1 MKNSDHISSPKL
13 LERFIRYARIWTTSD
28 AHIDSSPTTER
39 QWDLLNLLKEELLSL
54 DVQVELDSQGFLIG
68 RIPGRG
74 AGANAP
80 VVGFMAHVDTAAD
93 VSGKDVKPRVH
104 EAWDGSPIV
113 LENGITLDPAELD
126 DLGDCLGQTIITSD
140 GTTLLGADD
149 KAGIAEI
156 MAAVEYLS
164 AHPEIDHGPLEII
177 FTPDEETGKG
187 MDRFPR
193 EKLKSRCCYT
203 LDGDVRGTMEA
214 ECFNAWKAHI
224 TFNGIAAHPGRARGR
239 LVNALSMLGM
249 FINLLPRTESPEA
262 TDGRYGFFHTTEAS
276 GHMEKAELSLIIR
289 DFEISILERR
299 LKALDNFASA
309 VEAAFPGGKV
319 EVQTQKQYLNM
330 REAFQ
335 KDPLVLDLAYKAI
348 ESLGLDARYTAI
360 RGGTDGARLSEI
372 GIPTPNLFT
381 GGHNFHSLREWAS
394 LETMTFASEMVLSLI
409 SLWAS
414 IDGAKSS

>member
-1 MKNSDHISSPKL
+1 MQRLNRIVSPDL

-28 AHIDSSPTTER
+28 AHINSSPTTER
-39 QWDLLNLLKEELLSL
+39 QWDLLRLLHEELNAMGVVS
-54 DVQVELDSQGFLIG
+54 ELDDQGFLIG

-74 AGANAP
+74 KGTGAP
-80 VVGFMAHVDTAAD
+80 VIGFMAHVDTAAD
-93 VSGKDVKPRVH
+93 VCGKDVKPRVH
-104 EAWDGSPIV
+104 KTWDGTPV
-113 LENGITLDPAELD
+113 MLENGVILDPAELD
-126 DLGDCLGQTIITSD
+126 DLGDCIGQTIITSD

-164 AHPEIDHGPLEII
+164 AHPELDHGPLEII

-203 LDGDVRGTMEA
+203 LDGDVRGTLEA

-276 GHMEKAELSLIIR
+276 GHMESAELSLIIR
-289 DFEISILERR
+289 DFETSILERR
-299 LKALDNFASA
+299 LKALENFASA
-309 VEAAFPGGKV
+309 VEAAFPGGTVKV
-319 EVQTQKQYLNM
+319 HTQKQYINM
-330 REAFQ
+330 REAFE
-335 KDPLVLDLAYKAI
+335 KDPLVLDLAFKAI
-348 ESLGLDARYTAI
+348 ESLGVEPMYTAI

-394 LETMTFASEMVLSLI
+394 LETMTLASEMVLSLI

-414 IDGAKSS
+414 IDGAGPS